1 MQQSH
6 AELPSSY
13 KEPSHNQNTQWTRW
27 LQEREVTQKS
37 IDILALHGVTSVA
50 IFRTMREVDFATM
63 GLIPMGQERL
73 IEDLW
78 RTVTVPPAKLRL
90 PHMQC
95 ETDQKQADD
104 TGLPTS
110 DLSVM
115 STDEQELYE
124 HAMSAEEIAAGFL
137 RNDGGGT
144 RGAGGNHGQDGLE
157 RGIYDSSGGCK
168 GKFDSSWWYQGDEW
182 AQKQASPPAVHVLTY
197 LATTIVSSVRGR
209 WKLYWEGLKM
219 SYVNTRTRQPAS
231 PRAHT

>member
-1 MQQSH
+1 
-6 AELPSSY
+6 
-13 KEPSHNQNTQWTRW
+13 
-27 LQEREVTQKS
+27 
-37 IDILALHGVTSVA
+37 
-50 IFRTMREVDFATM
+50 M
-63 GLIPMGQERL
+63 GLIEGHQL
-73 IEDLW
+73 WIEYLW

-90 PHMQC
+90 PHMPG

-115 STDEQELYE
+115 STDEQELHE
-124 HAMSAEEIAAGFL
+124 HAMAAAEIAFADGFL

-144 RGAGGNHGQDGLE
+144 RGAGGNHDQDGLE
-157 RGIYDSSGGCK
+157 RGIHDSSGGRK

-231 PRAHT
+231 PRART